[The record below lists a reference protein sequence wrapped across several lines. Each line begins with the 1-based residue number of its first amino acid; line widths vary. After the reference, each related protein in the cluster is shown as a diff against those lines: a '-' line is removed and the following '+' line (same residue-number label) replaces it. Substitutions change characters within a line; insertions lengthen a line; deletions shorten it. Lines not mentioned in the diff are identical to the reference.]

1 MKEFKSK
8 IKEMALEI
16 EKEKRLN
23 EDVVHRNEG
32 LEAII
37 KSNEEKLVM
46 LSTELQRLT
55 TVLQELRNQ
64 VANAQRENG
73 FLRENERVFKE
84 NEKIHIE
91 NERVFKENEK
101 RLLGIKSGLEERV
114 KGLGVELEKRVED
127 ERNYKAAIS
136 SSLRQIK
143 EQEEKLQGLFE
154 RVRGKEERVREI
166 EEKVNGVKGRRE
178 GHLKEVNE
186 ALEGQKQMFKRKF
199 EEISRLYEEALGG
212 LKERDDKIAVQEK
225 IIEQFRKANNDA
237 SGIIKDRENELA
249 ILRKNTDIDLIIRDR
264 QRLEEVIVQ
273 IKAEND
279 RLTADISFL
288 KQQQPRNIVVE
299 SNEFT
304 FRDKVKLEE
313 ALIAYRNENE
323 RLQKLLSD
331 QNNRS
336 HLMEEKHSTDNQ
348 KFLLILENEN
358 LRKLIVDHY
367 NGYLVVTRNNDLQ
380 AGLRVES
387 QINELREKLNTIIK
401 EFNKNINDYTN
412 SQVIFAETLKE
423 KKSLDEQLT
432 QRNKEFKDCES
443 RNQEL
448 LAKTLVMNSEILR
461 LSQAIKQLEG
471 EFESRNLMSHTEIEN
486 LKSALKFKGQ
496 ENESLR
502 KSNEHLMRYSSFE
515 SELIT
520 LKQELENSEM
530 KYLEKIKENELLK
543 RKLTENTDR
552 LTERTETMK
561 KAAQDRENFKVNEL
575 EIELKFAKQENEH
588 LSKVKQEQLVQLGQL
603 KAALVELEN
612 EKTAQKLSNAE
623 LKNRIQ
629 MLEEDKDRIGNEY
642 IAKSI
647 FESQASQF
655 KSKIDKLEHEKGL
668 KEYENESLKSSLK
681 AKEKLEEEFERMK
694 DRNNELEKEIAF
706 LKKRLMEDEEI
717 RKENEVLNERNQML
731 DAKNKQITREMQEI
745 MELRKK
751 NDMDLIRKNEEIEGI
766 KASEAKL
773 REMYNKQTFSA
784 SEIERLHSI
793 IREKNEDNRRFNLE
807 INELQKE
814 IDKNREFMRNYSE
827 LKVIIESLKGEN
839 EELNVNLYK
848 AKEEIMKLNKF
859 DEENHVLRE
868 KNREVEGFNKENL
881 KKILEYQKYCEKVEF
896 ENEKLKSLM
905 FERLKE
911 IESLKRKI
919 AEISSVYEVNVNSAK
934 EKFEDIINN
943 FLVFIDIIF
952 IY

>member
-1 MKEFKSK
+1 
-8 IKEMALEI
+8 
-16 EKEKRLN
+16 
-23 EDVVHRNEG
+23 
-32 LEAII
+32 
-37 KSNEEKLVM
+37 
-46 LSTELQRLT
+46 
-55 TVLQELRNQ
+55 
-64 VANAQRENG
+64 
-73 FLRENERVFKE
+73 
-84 NEKIHIE
+84 
-91 NERVFKENEK
+91 
-101 RLLGIKSGLEERV
+101 
-114 KGLGVELEKRVED
+114 
-127 ERNYKAAIS
+127 
-136 SSLRQIK
+136 
-143 EQEEKLQGLFE
+143 
-154 RVRGKEERVREI
+154 
-166 EEKVNGVKGRRE
+166 
-178 GHLKEVNE
+178 
-186 ALEGQKQMFKRKF
+186 
-199 EEISRLYEEALGG
+199 
-212 LKERDDKIAVQEK
+212 
-225 IIEQFRKANNDA
+225 
-237 SGIIKDRENELA
+237 
-249 ILRKNTDIDLIIRDR
+249 
-264 QRLEEVIVQ
+264 
-273 IKAEND
+273 
-279 RLTADISFL
+279 
-288 KQQQPRNIVVE
+288 
-299 SNEFT
+299 
-304 FRDKVKLEE
+304 
-313 ALIAYRNENE
+313 
-323 RLQKLLSD
+323 
-331 QNNRS
+331 
-336 HLMEEKHSTDNQ
+336 
-348 KFLLILENEN
+348 
-358 LRKLIVDHY
+358 
-367 NGYLVVTRNNDLQ
+367 
-380 AGLRVES
+380 
-387 QINELREKLNTIIK
+387 
-401 EFNKNINDYTN
+401 
-412 SQVIFAETLKE
+412 
-423 KKSLDEQLT
+423 
-432 QRNKEFKDCES
+432 
-443 RNQEL
+443 
-448 LAKTLVMNSEILR
+448 
-461 LSQAIKQLEG
+461 
-471 EFESRNLMSHTEIEN
+471 
-486 LKSALKFKGQ
+486 
-496 ENESLR
+496 
-502 KSNEHLMRYSSFE
+502 MRYSSFE

-561 KAAQDRENFKVNEL
+561 KDAQDRENFKVNEL

-717 RKENEVLNERNQML
+717 RKENDVLNERNQML